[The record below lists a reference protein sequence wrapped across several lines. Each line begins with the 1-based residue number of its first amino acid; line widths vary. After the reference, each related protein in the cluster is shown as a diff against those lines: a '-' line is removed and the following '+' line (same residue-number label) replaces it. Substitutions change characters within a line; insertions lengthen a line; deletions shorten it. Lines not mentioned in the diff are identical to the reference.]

1 MEQPKDSYPLLWSPP
16 PVAESIP
23 QGDMPGDS
31 IQIGKR
37 HIHNANVL
45 FPRLRSLLE
54 PALAANP
61 HRRAVVA
68 VCGGSGVGK
77 SETASLLSYYFR
89 QAGLNSYT
97 LSGDNYPHRIPRDND
112 AERLR
117 IFRKGGM
124 RGLVQNGLYTAPI
137 GETARSLQGD
147 GRDADPALQ
156 TEFPWLAVYQREGR
170 AALGKYLGSP
180 AEIDF
185 DELSDIVSQF
195 KNGAE
200 TICLKR
206 MGREQTALWYE
217 AVDFAQTSVL
227 VIEWTHGNSDYLRGV
242 DVPVLLNSTPAET
255 LAHRKAR
262 HRDGGADSPF
272 TTMVLALEQK
282 QLEAQAIKAQ
292 LILALSGEILP
303 YAAYRRLMAEEM
315 L

>member
-1 MEQPKDSYPLLWSPP
+1 MENPPKTNPLPWSPP
-16 PVAESIP
+16 PIPDSIP

-31 IQIGKR
+31 IQIGQR
-37 HIHNANVL
+37 HIHNANIL
-45 FPRLRSLLE
+45 FPHLLSLVQS
-54 PALAANP
+54 ALTANL

-89 QAGLNSYT
+89 QAGLPSYT
-97 LSGDNYPHRIPRDND
+97 LSGDNYPHRIPKYND

-137 GETARSLQGD
+137 GEATRVLQGD
-147 GRDADPALQ
+147 GRDADPTLQ
-156 TEFPWLAVYQREGR
+156 AEYPWLSVYQREGR

-185 DELSDIVSQF
+185 DELSDIVAQF

-206 MGREQTALWYE
+206 MGREETALWYE
-217 AVDFAQTSVL
+217 AVDFPQTSVF

-262 HRDGGADSPF
+262 HRDGGTDSPF

-282 QLEAQAIKAQ
+282 QLETQAMKAK
-292 LILALSGEILP
+292 LILSLSGELLP
-303 YAAYRRLMAEEM
+303 YAAYRKLMAEET